1 MSGSPWYGSS
11 IICCA
16 TSIRKKYRERCAF
29 SLMYKKEASSPIYY
43 FMVAIKGGRSKGYP
57 VSPNGGSKKGDGVY
71 AFQRAQIYDN
81 MCAHIVLL
89 QVVGKD
95 TRELSSLLIYI
106 PFGLRAMLR
115 RHAVSFFFPFLSVC
129 VCLLCYIQRLLYWFS
144 RSVGHQPARQVEDSP
159 RFLFFFFV
167 F

>member
-1 MSGSPWYGSS
+1 MVAPSYVVQLLYGRN
-11 IICCA
+11 IG
-16 TSIRKKYRERCAF
+16 RCAF
-29 SLMYKKEASSPIYY
+29 SLMYKKEASSPYY

>member
-1 MSGSPWYGSS
+1 MVAPSYVVQLLYGRN
-11 IICCA
+11 IG
-16 TSIRKKYRERCAF
+16 RCAF

-106 PFGLRAMLR
+106 PFGLCAMLR
-115 RHAVSFFFPFLSVC
+115 RHAVSFFSFPQEYTLCVC
-129 VCLLCYIQRLLYWFS
+129 VCCVISSGFFIGS
-144 RSVGHQPARQVEDSP
+144 RAPWVTSLHVK
-159 RFLFFFFV
+159 
-167 F
+167 